1 MSLQGT
7 FDTLS
12 VVELF
17 GLLSTASKT
26 GALRLE
32 AGDHE
37 AAVYVTAG
45 LCCAV
50 ESDDV
55 SGPAATD
62 EELVR
67 RLVDTGFAVARQAA
81 GSFRFNDAEPPPFA
95 AELTTRFEPAVAEIT
110 EMLGQWREIEAT
122 IPSLDVRVRLA
133 PVLRG
138 EEIVLGAQEW
148 SLLVALDGM
157 PSVREL
163 IARRHEPV
171 IQVCRLVKDLAER
184 GAIDIGTDMARPE
197 NRVGAPAAAEG
208 KVEVDVVLDPPTELS
223 PALARPERDA
233 ASVGHLAPSEPYAP
247 SAAPSAS
254 STTAPTA
261 SSTPAR
267 GAGGGS
273 GGDRNVSAGQAG
285 VAAVSA
291 AASAVAAAEAEA
303 IAAGLVSRM
312 ARSRRGAP
320 DGDGDSQPTERGRT
334 AAESAGGE
342 AAVGVAATEAASV
355 DSGGESSQDRGALL
369 RLFSALKE

>member
-12 VVELF
+12 VTELF

-37 AAVYVTAG
+37 AAVYVTGG

-50 ESDDV
+50 ECDDV
-55 SGPAATD
+55 GGPSATD
-62 EELVR
+62 EELTR
-67 RLVDTGFAVARQAA
+67 RLVDAGFTVARQAA

-95 AELTTRFEPAVAEIT
+95 ADLTTRFEPAVAEIT

-138 EEIVLGAQEW
+138 EEIVLSAGEW

-197 NRVGAPAAAEG
+197 NRKIAEG
-208 KVEVDVVLDPPTELS
+208 EVEVVLDPPTELS
-223 PALARPERDA
+223 PARALPEREPA
-233 ASVGHLAPSEPYAP
+233 AVGH
-247 SAAPSAS
+247 
-254 STTAPTA
+254 
-261 SSTPAR
+261 
-267 GAGGGS
+267 
-273 GGDRNVSAGQAG
+273 VGQAG
-285 VAAVSA
+285 VAAVTA
-291 AASAVAAAEAEA
+291 ATDAVAAAEAEA

-312 ARSRRGAP
+312 ARSRRGAT
-320 DGDGDSQPTERGRT
+320 DGGGDPQPTERGPT
-334 AAESAGGE
+334 AAESAGGDT
-342 AAVGVAATEAASV
+342 AAGLVVTVAATEAAGG
-355 DSGGESSQDRGALL
+355 DSGGEGSQDRGALL

>member
-1 MSLQGT
+1 MIRRDERRSVRVSLQGT

-55 SGPAATD
+55 TGPASTD
-62 EELVR
+62 EELAR
-67 RLVDTGFAVARQAA
+67 RLVDAGFTVARQPA

-95 AELTTRFEPAVAEIT
+95 ADLTTRFEPAVTEIT

-138 EEIVLGAQEW
+138 EEIVLTAQEW
-148 SLLVALDGM
+148 SLLVALEGM
-157 PSVREL
+157 PSVREVV
-163 IARRHEPV
+163 ARRREPV

-197 NRVGAPAAAEG
+197 HRVVSPAGTE
-208 KVEVDVVLDPPTELS
+208 VEPAVVPDPPTEIS
-223 PALARPERDA
+223 PVPARRVHEA

-247 SAAPSAS
+247 SAADA
-254 STTAPTA
+254 A
-261 SSTPAR
+261 
-267 GAGGGS
+267 
-273 GGDRNVSAGQAG
+273 
-285 VAAVSA
+285 VAAV
-291 AASAVAAAEAEA
+291 VA
-303 IAAGLVSRM
+303 
-312 ARSRRGAP
+312 
-320 DGDGDSQPTERGRT
+320 
-334 AAESAGGE
+334 
-342 AAVGVAATEAASV
+342 AATEAATG
-355 DSGGESSQDRGALL
+355 DSGGDGSQDRGALL